1 MSSKAHSL
9 SLSPR
14 TMGPSTHRAHRRGHG
29 ARQRYRSQDH
39 SQQLLYHTEQAPL
52 PSLLHTTGAGA
63 VFTIQPR
70 STFRDKYLKASSS
83 WRVFLWEKLCPF
95 SVRRGAQLQW
105 DSASM
110 LPPSPHTPSAPQFTG
125 TIECIGGPLN
135 YDACV
140 TAGLVWWLYWYTRT
154 DSHWPSVT
162 SSLRRAAGN
171 NN

>member
-9 SLSPR
+9 SLSLSP
-14 TMGPSTHRAHRRGHG
+14 HG
-29 ARQRYRSQDH
+29 LWAQA
-39 SQQLLYHTEQAPL
+39 HTERTGEDTGPDRGTEAP

-70 STFRDKYLKASSS
+70 STFRDKYSKASSS
-83 WRVFLWEKLCPF
+83 WRVFFWEKLCPF